1 MTVPTPHLHSLS
13 LLEGLIE
20 EAELDWEGVLDAE
33 AISWDTGLPVGIVR
47 AGLSRRPM
55 AEIDFLEQVV
65 ERLKFLRRTR
75 LRRDGVPYTQTEIAE
90 GAGVTPQW
98 VGELLKG
105 RAVPKLEHAARIEDF
120 FRVPRGFLTAT
131 PSQALDRAF
140 REKLE
145 TLQAQQLAGL
155 KALKER
161 YELRKVAFRGAP
173 ETLAKMQAL
182 LEVILDDQQG
192 DRRGDQ
198 QVD

>member
-1 MTVPTPHLHSLS
+1 MTVSTPHLNSLT
-13 LLEGLIE
+13 LLEELIE
-20 EAELDWEGVLDAE
+20 EAELDWDKVLDAE
-33 AISWDTGLPVGIVR
+33 AISWNTGLPVGVVR
-47 AGLSRRPM
+47 AGLSRRPLV
-55 AEIDFLEQVV
+55 EVDFLEQVV

-75 LRRDGVPYTQTEIAE
+75 LRRDGAPYTQTEIAE

-120 FRVPRGFLTAT
+120 FQVPRGFLTAT

-145 TLQAQQLAGL
+145 TVQAQQLAGL
-155 KALKER
+155 KVLKER
-161 YELRKVAFRGAP
+161 FELRKVAFRGAP

-182 LEVILDDQQG
+182 LEVILDDQQE
-192 DRRGDQ
+192 D
-198 QVD
+198 

>member
-1 MTVPTPHLHSLS
+1 MTVPTPHLQSLS
-13 LLEGLIE
+13 LLEELIE
-20 EAELDWEGVLDAE
+20 EADLDWDKVLDAE
-33 AISWDTGLPVGIVR
+33 SISWDTGLPVAIVR

-75 LRRDGVPYTQTEIAE
+75 LRRDGAPYTQTEIAE

-120 FRVPRGFLTAT
+120 FRVQRGFLTAT

-145 TLQAQQLAGL
+145 TVQAQQLAGL
-155 KALKER
+155 KVLKER

-182 LEVILDDQQG
+182 LEVILDDQQE
-192 DRRGDQ
+192 DPQD
-198 QVD
+198 D

>member
-1 MTVPTPHLHSLS
+1 MTVTVSTRHLNSLT
-13 LLEGLIE
+13 LLEELIE
-20 EAELDWEGVLDAE
+20 EAELDWDKVLDAE
-33 AISWDTGLPVGIVR
+33 VISWNTGLPVGVVR
-47 AGLSRRPM
+47 AGLSRRPL

-75 LRRDGVPYTQTEIAE
+75 LRRDGAPYTQTEIAE

-105 RAVPKLEHAARIEDF
+105 RAAPKLEHAARIEDF
-120 FRVPRGFLTAT
+120 FQVPRGFLTAT

-145 TLQAQQLAGL
+145 TVQAQQLAGL
-155 KALKER
+155 KVLKER
-161 YELRKVAFRGAP
+161 FELRKVAFRGAP

-182 LEVILDDQQG
+182 LEVILDDQQE
-192 DRRGDQ
+192 D
-198 QVD
+198 